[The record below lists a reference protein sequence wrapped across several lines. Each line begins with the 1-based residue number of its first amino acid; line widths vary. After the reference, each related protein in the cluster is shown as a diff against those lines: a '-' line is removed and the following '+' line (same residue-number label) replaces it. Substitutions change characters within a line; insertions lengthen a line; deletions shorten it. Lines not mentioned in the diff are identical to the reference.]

1 MVIAIFFDPKFL
13 TLALPFTI
21 ICIGL
26 LYLTSAIKINY
37 WYLLSLFIMLI
48 SDILIYTDFKSYFS
62 IICILIGVYF
72 LLNSLVLKRFVMRYK
87 FQWNALLSL
96 PLVIGT
102 ALIIYLI
109 YAISELLISYVLKA
123 LPFVIFSLAG
133 SITFT
138 ITSYL
143 TYHVVKYDEKVS
155 IMIVAGICIFIV
167 ALVPI
172 NELFFYNKVFTVL
185 INLTHV
191 LGLYIFMK
199 FLVNTKYQNDVSETK
214 KYL

>member
-1 MVIAIFFDPKFL
+1 MI
-13 TLALPFTI
+13 
-21 ICIGL
+21 
-26 LYLTSAIKINY
+26 
-37 WYLLSLFIMLI
+37 
-48 SDILIYTDFKSYFS
+48 
-62 IICILIGVYF
+62 
-72 LLNSLVLKRFVMRYK
+72 
-87 FQWNALLSL
+87 
-96 PLVIGT
+96 IGT
-102 ALIIYLI
+102 ALIVYLI
-109 YAISELLISYVLKA
+109 YAISELLLSHVLQA
-123 LPFVIFSLAG
+123 LPFVIICLAG

-143 TYHVVKYDEKVS
+143 TYHVVKYDEKVN

-199 FLVNTKYQNDVSETK
+199 FLVNTKYQTNTSETNK
-214 KYL
+214 FL